1 MARGGYREGAG
12 CKSKWRNGK
21 TKTIRVPIALS
32 KRLLEIAEGMDRG
45 LTFVIEEEA
54 RKEVII
60 DYDTE
65 SKPIVIDLSGI
76 SIVSVSGQIGVKLSD
91 LVKKGYQIKPKKLS
105 DIVLSSLGAK

>member
-21 TKTIRVPIALS
+21 TRTIRVPIALS
-32 KRLLEIAEGMDRG
+32 ERLLEIAEAMDKG
-45 LTFVIEEEA
+45 LTFVVKEEG
-54 RKEVII
+54 RKEAII

-65 SKPIVIDLSGI
+65 SKPVVIDLSGI
-76 SIVSVSGQIGVKLSD
+76 SVVPVSGQIGVKLSD
-91 LVKKGYQIKPKKLS
+91 LVRKGYQIKPKTLS